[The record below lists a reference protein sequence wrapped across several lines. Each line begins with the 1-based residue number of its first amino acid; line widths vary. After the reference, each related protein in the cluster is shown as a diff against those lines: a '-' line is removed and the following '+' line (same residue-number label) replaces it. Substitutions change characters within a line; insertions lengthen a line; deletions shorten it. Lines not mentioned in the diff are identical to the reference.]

1 MMIALF
7 DKIENE
13 IERLSGERAW
23 NRAYFHALKITP
35 PGLRLK

>member
-1 MMIALF
+1 MMIRLF
-7 DKIENE
+7 DEIERE
-13 IERLSGERAW
+13 VERLSGERAW